1 MRKTAA
7 VRGVGEMDECDF
19 RVKNRAVR
27 LREVM
32 TADVGVC
39 WRGGGD
45 DGRAA
50 EGGHM
55 TLLGVRLS
63 PRGV

>member
-1 MRKTAA
+1 MRLQSEKPSSPAA
-7 VRGVGEMDECDF
+7 QGHDSRC
-19 RVKNRAVR
+19 RCLLAR
-27 LREVM
+27 
-32 TADVGVC
+32 
-39 WRGGGD
+39 GGD

-63 PRGV
+63 PRSV